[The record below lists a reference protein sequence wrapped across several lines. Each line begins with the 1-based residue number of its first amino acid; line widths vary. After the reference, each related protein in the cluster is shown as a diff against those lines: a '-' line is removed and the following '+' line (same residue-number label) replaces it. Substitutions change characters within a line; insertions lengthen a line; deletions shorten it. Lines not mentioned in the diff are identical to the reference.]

1 MIKAVPI
8 ATVQNYYVEENKC
21 PTKPK
26 KQTNRKRKIKHKHES
41 SHRQH
46 THESTYMRAQEHES
60 IHTRAHISEHLHFEV
75 HKGLQCFNSKVDNKT
90 GFDP

>member
-1 MIKAVPI
+1 MPI
-8 ATVQNYYVEENKC
+8 AIVQNYYVEENKC

-41 SHRQH
+41 S
-46 THESTYMRAQEHES
+46 YMRAQEHES